1 MSGSILD
8 LVLVGVRQY
17 IWRPQGISMSLA
29 KMLCDICS
37 RQHHPQRLP
46 FLCPV
51 DARNRLY
58 EGRLAQ
64 AHLLMDSGKLENE
77 VSALLSPPDAM
88 SSAMSTRNQAPHL
101 VRAEEWLSEQR
112 QAVDRTND
120 IIAQADRLRL
130 EIDAAKK
137 DVERR
142 KKAISRRKDDLAS
155 VSHGV
160 AARRVDLQQSVE
172 RSIMVARTNWDQNH
186 EGIATHRAFL
196 CIEAARLYGL
206 RRQKK
211 GGSVRYEIG
220 GVEIV
225 DLHSMSSKCGR
236 AGVGHD
242 DDDDGVLDSL
252 DSLVCM
258 DDLLTKGVLLP
269 MLVGAS
275 PEVISTSLAHMT
287 HILVLASSYLAI
299 RLPAEITLPHR
310 DYPRPTIF
318 SLASSYSQQPR
329 DSSFGVLALHPQIP
343 SESGDR
349 ERQQGLPRARPLYV
363 DKSLSVLAKDS
374 PSTYGLFIEGVA
386 LLAYDIAWA
395 CCTQGVPIGDRSSY
409 EDVCN
414 MGRNLYNLLIANQLH
429 SGQAGRVFPV
439 SSASPVPSDG
449 ENDKFGGATTAAAA
463 HMMGRFSH
471 GTAHSFLGNAE
482 GAEFTRNFKLPNPIK
497 LADRLKSK
505 LSSDAP
511 NPDWELLEDDAW
523 TVT

>member
-1 MSGSILD
+1 M
-8 LVLVGVRQY
+8 
-17 IWRPQGISMSLA
+17 LA
-29 KMLCDICS
+29 CDICG

-64 AHLLMDSGKLENE
+64 AHLLIDSGKLENE
-77 VSALLSPPDAM
+77 VSALLSHPDAT
-88 SSAMSTRNQAPHL
+88 SSANPTRTHAPEWI
-101 VRAEEWLSEQR
+101 RAEQRLSEQR
-112 QAVDRTND
+112 QAVERTNE

-172 RSIMVARTNWDQNH
+172 RSIMVAKANWDLNH

-225 DLHSMSSKCGR
+225 DLHSMNS
-236 AGVGHD
+236 
-242 DDDDGVLDSL
+242 
-252 DSLVCM
+252 
-258 DDLLTKGVLLP
+258 
-269 MLVGAS
+269 AS

-299 RLPAEITLPHR
+299 RLPAEITLPQR

-329 DSSFGVLALHPQIP
+329 DPSFGVLALHPQIP
-343 SESGDR
+343 SETGDR

-363 DKSLSVLAKDS
+363 DKPLSVLAKDS

-386 LLAYDIAWA
+386 LLAYNTAWA
-395 CCTQGVPIGDRSSY
+395 CCTQGVPIGDRSSS

-429 SGQAGRVFPV
+429 GQAGRVFPV

-449 ENDKFGGATTAAAA
+449 ENDKFGGIGGTTTAAAA
-463 HMMGRFSH
+463 QMMGRFSH
-471 GTAHSFLGNAE
+471 GTAHSFLGSAE
-482 GAEFTRNFKLPNPIK
+482 GAEFVRGFKLPNPIK